1 VAPALIAEA
10 DANND
15 GKTERAELVALAD
28 AWFRDTGVHRTATL
42 DRDQF
47 VATLRQ
53 WVDQQVE
60 SSGQPAQG
68 RGGRGGF
75 SPIDFI
81 GGDLFTSVDV
91 DEDGLVAHADL
102 QKRLGDWF
110 TEWDAEKSGDLT
122 EEQLTTGINETLT
135 RLREQNAGGAAQAG
149 ARRGRGGAGG
159 PNGPGGFRGPGGR
172 GGGLGRGPGGGGV
185 DLDPLVLEND
195 TSRPLASKLLA
206 VPELR
211 ARYLSYVRDIA
222 ENWLDWEKSGP
233 LVLRYQALIEEA
245 VKADTRKLFST
256 DEFYAGIDGGQA
268 AEERS
273 LRGFFERRRAFLLEH
288 EEVSNAARQ

>member
-1 VAPALIAEA
+1 
-10 DANND
+10 
-15 GKTERAELVALAD
+15 
-28 AWFRDTGVHRTATL
+28 
-42 DRDQF
+42 
-47 VATLRQ
+47 
-53 WVDQQVE
+53 
-60 SSGQPAQG
+60 
-68 RGGRGGF
+68 
-75 SPIDFI
+75 
-81 GGDLFTSVDV
+81 
-91 DEDGLVAHADL
+91 
-102 QKRLGDWF
+102 
-110 TEWDAEKSGDLT
+110 
-122 EEQLTTGINETLT
+122 
-135 RLREQNAGGAAQAG
+135 
-149 ARRGRGGAGG
+149 
-159 PNGPGGFRGPGGR
+159 
-172 GGGLGRGPGGGGV
+172 V